1 MPERGAF
8 GRRGRLVLSTAGVLG
23 QGGNG
28 FLHPLRG
35 VSVFRGSVERGRGW
49 VRDTSAF

>member
-8 GRRGRLVLSTAGVLG
+8 GRNGRLVHPIGGVSG

-28 FLHPLRG
+28 LHIPLGVWFFVGALRG
-35 VSVFRGSVERGRGW
+35 GEGG
-49 VRDTSAF
+49 